1 MSGNELIYSPGEVGE
16 VLVMFCVAMFVI
28 SGEVTGASLA
38 GWNASSS
45 SSESAPS
52 SSITVIVEVK
62 WITSGIVLS
71 LLWEVTEFL
80 LMLCDAVDGRLVC
93 EFAIDVLV
101 TNRTI
106 SS

>member
-52 SSITVIVEVK
+52 SITVIVEVK

-71 LLWEVTEFL
+71 LLWEVTECR

-93 EFAIDVLV
+93 EFAIDVLM

>member
-1 MSGNELIYSPGEVGE
+1 
-16 VLVMFCVAMFVI
+16 MFCEAMFVI

-45 SSESAPS
+45 SSSESVPS

-62 WITSGIVLS
+62 WLTSGIVLS

-93 EFAIDVLV
+93 EFAIDVLL